1 DPPTDTLIRLA
12 ELVLNKNTFSF
23 RDEVFS
29 QMSGV
34 AMGTKMG
41 PSYACLFMGHLE
53 HTLLQQYKK
62 PVPEIYKRYIDDGIG
77 ATSLSYNQ
85 LLDFI
90 NFVQNFHPAVKFTYE
105 ISEKSVT
112 FLDMKL
118 YLKQGKLT
126 TSVHYKSTDSHSYLD
141 YRSSHNPSTK
151 NSIPFSQFLR
161 LRRLCSDDAD
171 FEEKAEEM
179 ANFFL
184 QRRYPE
190 NTVKKALDQVRPI
203 PRQKTLQPNSKTAAE
218 ERPIMSLLYH
228 PSTIRVR
235 KIILSNWSL
244 LQARTEVAKIFSR
257 PPLIAYKRDTNIRD
271 MLVRS
276 KLRQPA
282 TRTPGT
288 TPCNQE
294 KCKTCPFICT
304 NVSIKGPKSKMN
316 ITKQFNC
323 QTYNIVYVIHCT
335 KCAKLYIGETG
346 RTLDTRFKEHLADI
360 KHHRDKPVAN
370 HFNQAGHSIHN
381 IRVKGL
387 WLLFTDNAS
396 DRKDMES
403 HLIDKLGSRR
413 PGGINEKL

>member
-1 DPPTDTLIRLA
+1 
-12 ELVLNKNTFSF
+12 
-23 RDEVFS
+23 
-29 QMSGV
+29 M
-34 AMGTKMG
+34 
-41 PSYACLFMGHLE
+41 
-53 HTLLQQYKK
+53 
-62 PVPEIYKRYIDDGIG
+62 PEIYKRYIDDGIG
-77 ATSLSYNQ
+77 ATSLNYNQ

-126 TSVHYKSTDSHSYLD
+126 TSVHYKSTDSHSYRD

-151 NSIPFSQFLR
+151 NSIPFSQFLG

-179 ANFFL
+179 VNFFL
-184 QRRYPE
+184 KDDTPKTRS
-190 NTVKKALDQVRPI
+190 KSSRPSQTYS
-203 PRQKTLQPNSKTAAE
+203 PTKTLQPNSKTAAE

-257 PPLIAYKRDTNIRD
+257 PQLIAYKRDTNIRG

-288 TPCNQE
+288 HSLQPREMQ
-294 KCKTCPFICT
+294 
-304 NVSIKGPKSKMN
+304 NVP
-316 ITKQFNC
+316 
-323 QTYNIVYVIHCT
+323 
-335 KCAKLYIGETG
+335 L
-346 RTLDTRFKEHLADI
+346 HL
-360 KHHRDKPVAN
+360 HQR
-370 HFNQAGHSIHN
+370 
-381 IRVKGL
+381 
-387 WLLFTDNAS
+387 
-396 DRKDMES
+396 
-403 HLIDKLGSRR
+403 
-413 PGGINEKL
+413 